1 MLNLCSSMEKKIKKR
16 QQRKYDA
23 QFKQEAL
30 RQIENGQSVVAVAQA
45 LGVSEA
51 LLYQWRQRSKND
63 NPGQSGEIELLRKQ
77 VKQLETE
84 RDILKK
90 ALTIFGRNS

>member
-1 MLNLCSSMEKKIKKR
+1 MEKKSKKR
-16 QQRKYDA
+16 QRKYDA

-30 RQIENGQSVVAVAQA
+30 LQIENGQSVASVAQA

-51 LLYQWRQRSKND
+51 LLYQWRQRSRSNQS
-63 NPGQSGEIELLRKQ
+63 GQSEEIEALRKQ
-77 VKQLETE
+77 IKQLETE

-90 ALTIFGRNS
+90 ALTIFGRNN

>member
-1 MLNLCSSMEKKIKKR
+1 MEKKNKKR
-16 QQRKYDA
+16 HRKYDA

-30 RQIENGQSVVAVAQA
+30 KQIENGQSVPAVAQA

-51 LLYQWRQRSKND
+51 LLYQWRQRSKSTSS
-63 NPGQSGEIELLRKQ
+63 GQASEVEALRKQ
-77 VKQLETE
+77 IKQLEME

-90 ALTIFGRNS
+90 ALTIFGR

>member
-1 MLNLCSSMEKKIKKR
+1 MEKKSKKR
-16 QQRKYDA
+16 QRKYDA

-30 RQIENGQSVVAVAQA
+30 RQIENGQSVASVAQA

-51 LLYQWRQRSKND
+51 LLYQWRQRSRHSNS
-63 NPGQSGEIELLRKQ
+63 GQSGEVEALRKQ
-77 VKQLETE
+77 IKQLETE

-90 ALTIFGRNS
+90 ALTIFGRQS

>member
-1 MLNLCSSMEKKIKKR
+1 MEKKGKKR
-16 QQRKYDA
+16 QRKYDA

-30 RQIENGQSVVAVAQA
+30 QQIENGQSVASVAQA

-51 LLYQWRQRSKND
+51 LLYQWRQRSRSNQS
-63 NPGQSGEIELLRKQ
+63 GQSEEIEALRKQ
-77 VKQLETE
+77 IKQLETE

-90 ALTIFGRNS
+90 ALTIFGRNN

>member
-1 MLNLCSSMEKKIKKR
+1 MEKKSRKR
-16 QQRKYDA
+16 QRKYDA

-30 RQIENGQSVVAVAQA
+30 RQIENGQSVASVAQA

-51 LLYQWRQRSKND
+51 LLYQWRQRSREE
-63 NPGQSGEIELLRKQ
+63 NPERSQEVEALRKQ
-77 VKQLETE
+77 IKQLEME